1 MGKKAVAVVAVVGIG
16 FRLGKGQGGQAGDNL
31 CKVRVLKLCKIV
43 VVLKE
48 IQKVIVS
55 LFW

>member
-43 VVLKE
+43 VVILRKYR
-48 IQKVIVS
+48 K
-55 LFW
+55 